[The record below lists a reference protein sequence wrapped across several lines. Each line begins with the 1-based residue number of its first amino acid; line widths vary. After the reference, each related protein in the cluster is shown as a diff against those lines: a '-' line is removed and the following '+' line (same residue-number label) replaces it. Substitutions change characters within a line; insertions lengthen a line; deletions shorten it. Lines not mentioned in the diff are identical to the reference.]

1 VGLKKW
7 KGLKMGIVIE
17 PLEILALKKLT
28 LICGAVG
35 ESLKDRSAAMEQR
48 ALTRTLI
55 DVIHRAEIDNARAKA
70 TVEGAK
76 TPTQN
81 PSPQPDRHGV
91 VR

>member
-1 VGLKKW
+1 
-7 KGLKMGIVIE
+7 MGIVVD

-35 ESLKDRSAAMEQR
+35 ESLKDSSAAMEQR

-70 TVEGAK
+70 SAEAAE
-76 TPTQN
+76 
-81 PSPQPDRHGV
+81 
-91 VR
+91 